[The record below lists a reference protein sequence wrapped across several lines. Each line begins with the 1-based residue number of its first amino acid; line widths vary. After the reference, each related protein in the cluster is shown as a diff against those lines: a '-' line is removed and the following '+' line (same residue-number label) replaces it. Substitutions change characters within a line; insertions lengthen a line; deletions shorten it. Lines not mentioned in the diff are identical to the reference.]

1 MSKIKTYPVDENG
14 NMLEYNGYLYGAT
27 KYSEKD
33 IVEFEETMTFQYFTK
48 GRSSL
53 RFILVDSQGRE
64 WSMMAQCIDSFVQ
77 RSVNG
82 VLTGKWIMCKRGSNY
97 GLLIVK
103 GEED

>member
-14 NMLEYNGYLYGAT
+14 NMIDYDGSKRSG
-27 KYSEKD
+27 EKD
-33 IVEFEETMTFQYFTK
+33 IVEFEETMTFQYYTK

-64 WSMMAQCIDSFVQ
+64 WSMMAQCIDYFVKH
-77 RSVNG
+77 SANG
-82 VLTGKWIMCKRGSNY
+82 VLSGKWIMCKRGSNY
-97 GLLIVK
+97 GLLIVE

>member
-1 MSKIKTYPVDENG
+1 MSKIKTYPVDEKG
-14 NMLEYNGYLYGAT
+14 NMMEYDGYGS
-27 KYSEKD
+27 KRSGEKD
-33 IVEFEETMTFQYFTK
+33 IVEFEETMTFKYYTK

-77 RSVNG
+77 RSING
-82 VLTGKWIMCKRGSNY
+82 VLTGKWIMCKRGQNY
-97 GLLIVK
+97 GLLIVE